1 MNKSIAKILQYIILC
16 FVLAVLLFLLM
27 FYNGSHNTQKAI
39 VIIASAWYV
48 LWGYY
53 HHTKERSA
61 DLSVVVEYL
70 LYGVLGGSLILSL
83 LN

>member
-27 FYNGSHNTQKAI
+27 FYNGSPKIQKTI

-53 HHTKERSA
+53 HHTKERTV

-70 LYGVLGGSLILSL
+70 LYGILGGALVISL
-83 LN
+83 L